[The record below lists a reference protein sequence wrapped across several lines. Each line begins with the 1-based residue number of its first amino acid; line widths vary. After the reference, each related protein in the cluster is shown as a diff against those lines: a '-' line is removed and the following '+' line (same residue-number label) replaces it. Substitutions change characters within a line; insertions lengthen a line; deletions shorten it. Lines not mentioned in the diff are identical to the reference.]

1 MDGIFLATTLKN
13 SNMEWKDRSSVKKGN
28 IGEEIVKKSLE
39 DKGYVIYGSIT
50 DKAHAF
56 DFLAIKDKRVFVIAE
71 VKSKARMNKYECT
84 GIDIRHFNEYM
95 YIYENQHIDVILFFV
110 DEHPKMENVYCQ
122 RLSELIK
129 PKLIGGISYPCTT
142 LAMGKVMFSLSNMVT
157 VCKLTSDQ
165 VAELKTHSNRS
176 YEYV

>member
-1 MDGIFLATTLKN
+1 
-13 SNMEWKDRSSVKKGN
+13 MEWKDKSSVKKGN
-28 IGEEIVKKSLE
+28 IGEDIVKKSLE

-95 YIYENQHIDVILFFV
+95 YIFENQHIDVILFFV
-110 DEHPKMENVYCQ
+110 DEHPKMEKVYCQ

-129 PKLIGGISYPCTT
+129 PKMIDGVAYPCKT
-142 LAMGKVMFSLSNMVT
+142 LAKGKVMFSLSDMKD
-157 VCKLTSDQ
+157 VCKLTPDQ
-165 VAELKTHSNRS
+165 VHELKYHSSRK
-176 YEYV
+176 YEYA